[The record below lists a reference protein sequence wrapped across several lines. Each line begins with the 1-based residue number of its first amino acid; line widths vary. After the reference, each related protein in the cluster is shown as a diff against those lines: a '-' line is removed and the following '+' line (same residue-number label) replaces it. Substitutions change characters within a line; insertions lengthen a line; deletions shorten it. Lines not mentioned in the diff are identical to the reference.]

1 MPIAPARR
9 IPLSREAPCSRTASF
24 RLAWIA
30 VLNLD
35 ASEEL
40 QRRCGSKPG
49 SRHDLR
55 RHFPHGR
62 RERGPAIVSK
72 EGLYRLRPVASGFT
86 ACAGRLSTQGPVS
99 ECRQRTDKNGELFS
113 NLCGARTIHSLI
125 GIV

>member
-1 MPIAPARR
+1 MRIAPAQR
-9 IPLSREAPCSRTASF
+9 IPLSREASGARTASF
-24 RLAWIA
+24 RFARIA

-62 RERGPAIVSK
+62 RESGPAIVSK

-86 ACAGRLSTQGPVS
+86 HVLGVRQLKGRFPNVVKGQTKMESYFL
-99 ECRQRTDKNGELFS
+99 
-113 NLCGARTIHSLI
+113 
-125 GIV
+125 